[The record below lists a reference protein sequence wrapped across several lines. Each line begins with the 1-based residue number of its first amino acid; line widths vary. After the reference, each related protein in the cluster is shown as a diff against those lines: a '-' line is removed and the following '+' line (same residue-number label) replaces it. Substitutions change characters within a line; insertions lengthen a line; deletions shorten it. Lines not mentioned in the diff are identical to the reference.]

1 MRSISRTLT
10 RSLVATVSV
19 AMGAVLLSAPPASAT
34 TSAADEP
41 VVIVQSPVPV
51 ITADVGQ
58 ITVTLDGSNLVVN
71 NPGAATTLPEQCF
84 SVSDVTSAVLTLGD
98 TMCVGTSHNQT
109 VGGAP
114 TDEGKLV
121 LHDADTLSRLGAYD
135 WIVEEAIVAL
145 SSSHDVPDQSMIR
158 MYARPEIRAY
168 VHMRI
173 RDILDRVLYGVP
185 LTPRE
190 RGTYDAVIQALNTR
204 ETSHAK
210 QTLAEY
216 ERWEADPC
224 GYVPPAPPSSALK
237 PVPNPVRTLPRCQRG
252 SQLTTAFQIVNDVPP
267 VETFETW
274 ARYRNPT
281 PTMTVA
287 ADPSFKAMSV
297 GTSAAYATLAGVGIA
312 VAAGAL
318 AGVVTATVPGV
329 AASVIAVTGVAAHAA
344 AHATISTTAAT
355 AIGAGTAAGVVGIIL
370 VGAVMTG
377 VSIWMVVDEQNRVRR
392 IKRRAA
398 NAGSS
403 DDPLGIE
410 ALKPI
415 YADLDYET
423 RETPADGSTPL
434 HQSAEFS
441 STMQAMLA
449 DSMLFTAGGKVLVKD
464 PVDGYDAAS
473 TPADKKFRVGGALR
487 DSVALYSDETD
498 TEGRKLSGH
507 RVHFS
512 RGWLMDDLYVTG
524 SGYQGPTPKLSVRYL
539 DHAGK
544 HKQMSVVAH
553 ADDDGVLQRK
563 FLLTDGTRSEVSDT
577 WEYLSDG
584 RTPRTATLVSQTP
597 LLPELT
603 VLPSVVGDMLPG
615 RTLTFQANR
624 SRPSEVMSGR
634 YSWRIERF
642 DADGEVAQTW
652 TRTEAEN
659 LSGFQQRFDTVGSY
673 RATAS
678 FRGNDGTAYDVAGS
692 VDFTIVAPEPEIMT
706 ASLKD
711 DRTLDGKLL
720 LDLRLTQDVPNDTF
734 DVEVEWA
741 DDLSGKPLVKSY
753 TVVCR
758 RLNATACETDPLN
771 AGPPTAPT
779 NANWSESPSFRI
791 PDDYDFL
798 PHVTVR
804 ITNSHGREVTR
815 VFPIV
820 GDHRPRFV
828 DPAPYVQIPVGT
840 FTRTRVVEVTP
851 ATTYPDQRL
860 TIRPYV
866 EALTRQLPPGLQME
880 LVQDEGR
887 TYLEVF
893 GKPESAD
900 LGLYTLAVPVD
911 QEPEG
916 AGVRATPARVT
927 LDLRPNVEPGY
938 RAYLTNVAW
947 GVHAH
952 RTDWPSYLVDVTFQ
966 GEQWG
971 EQPPAT
977 ADLKVMCEL
986 RLHGSVVFSKE
997 CAAGKPFPW
1006 PKERRFGDY
1015 DAKVW
1020 AVGPR
1025 ATGAPYEAKVR
1036 ATFIQPE
1043 FTRVGPAKP
1052 TALTERLSLEL
1063 YDPKAASIGAWIET
1077 PYSAHGYKV
1086 TCRVDGAGAY
1096 RPCFDKGTFDVPHTP
1111 GDRKVEVRIADPD
1124 GAVLAD
1130 TFTWRVTPAAA
1141 KLSVA
1146 GLSGP
1151 RLAGRTVPVTAS
1163 GLLPA
1168 ESYQVRIGGVLA
1180 ATGKADARGRVA
1192 RSVVVPRSVAEGSR
1206 ALTVTGAHAR
1216 RTGSTSVTVVKAKKL
1231 RVTVGTKK
1239 VRRGAT
1245 QVVRIKGLVKGEKVV
1260 VRYRGKVVSRKSLR
1274 ADARGAVVVRFKVRA
1289 GKGREVVKVRG
1300 AFTVRKGS
1308 AGFTVR

>member
-10 RSLVATVSV
+10 RPLVAVVGV
-19 AMGAVLLSAPPASAT
+19 ALAAAVLVAPP
-34 TSAADEP
+34 SAAADDT
-41 VVIVQSPVPV
+41 VVLRSPESP
-51 ITADVGQ
+51 IEGVGQ
-58 ITVTLDGSNLVVN
+58 ITLTVSDSALVVN
-71 NPGAATTLPEQCF
+71 NPGTATTLPEQCL
-84 SVSDVTSAVLTLGD
+84 SVADVTSAALTLGG
-98 TMCVGTSHNQT
+98 TMCLGTSHNQV
-109 VGGAP
+109 VGGS
-114 TDEGKLV
+114 TSDDGKLV
-121 LHDADTLSRLGAYD
+121 LHDVDTLKRLGAYD
-135 WIVEEAIVAL
+135 WIVDEAVIAL
-145 SSSHDVPDQSMIR
+145 SSTHDVPDRAMIR
-158 MYARPEIRAY
+158 AYARPEIRAY
-168 VHMRI
+168 VHMRLL
-173 RDILDRVLYGVP
+173 DILDRALYGVP
-185 LTPRE
+185 LTPQEQR
-190 RGTYDAVIQALNTR
+190 TYDALMQALNTR
-204 ETSHAK
+204 ETSLAK

-216 ERWEADPC
+216 ELWEADPC
-224 GYVPPAPPSSALK
+224 RYIPPAPPSPALK
-237 PVPNPVRTLPRCQRG
+237 SVPNPVRTLPRCQQASR
-252 SQLTTAFQIVNDVPP
+252 LVTAFQILNDVPP
-267 VETFETW
+267 IETFEAW

-297 GTSAAYATLAGVGIA
+297 GTSSAYAMLAGVGIA
-312 VAAGAL
+312 VTAGL
-318 AGVVTATVPGV
+318 VTGVVATAIPGV
-329 AASVIAVTGVAAHAA
+329 AAATVAVTGVAAHAV

-355 AIGAGTAAGVVGIIL
+355 AIGASTAAGVVGIIL
-370 VGAVMTG
+370 VGALLTG
-377 VSIWMVVDEQNRVRR
+377 VSIWMVVDEQNRIRA

-403 DDPLGIE
+403 GDPLAIAAE
-410 ALKPI
+410 KPK
-415 YADLDYET
+415 YADLDYAT
-423 RETPADGSTPL
+423 RELPADGSTPM
-434 HQSAEFS
+434 HRSAEVS
-441 STMQAMLA
+441 SLLQTMLT
-449 DSMLFTAGGKVLVKD
+449 DSMLFTGGGKIFLKD
-464 PVDGYDAAS
+464 PVDGYEAAS
-473 TPADKKFRVGGALR
+473 TAADKKFRVGGALR
-487 DSVALYSDETD
+487 DSVALYSEETD
-498 TEGRKLSGH
+498 VAGRKLSGH

-512 RGWLMDDLYVTG
+512 RGWLMDDPYVTG
-524 SGYQGPTPKLSVRYL
+524 RGYEGPTPKLSVRYL

-544 HKQMSVVAH
+544 NKQMSVVAH
-553 ADDDGVLQRK
+553 TDDDGVLQRK

-577 WEYLSDG
+577 WEFLSDG
-584 RTPRTATLVSQTP
+584 RQPRTATLVSKTP

-603 VLPSVVGDMLPG
+603 VLPSVTGDMLPG

-624 SRPSEVMSGR
+624 SRPSEAMSGR
-634 YSWRIERF
+634 YSWRVERF
-642 DADGEVAQTW
+642 DAGGDVAQTW

-659 LSGFQQRFDTVGSY
+659 LSGFQQRFDEVGSY
-673 RATAS
+673 RATAA
-678 FRGNDGTAYDVAGS
+678 FRGNDVTGS
-692 VDFTIVAPEPEIMT
+692 VDFTIAAPEPQIMT
-706 ASLKD
+706 AALKD
-711 DRTLDGKLL
+711 DRTLDGRLL
-720 LDLRLTQDVPNDTF
+720 LDLRLTEDVPNDTF

-798 PHVTVR
+798 PQVTVK

-866 EALTRQLPPGLQME
+866 EALTEQLPPGLQME
-880 LVQDEGR
+880 LVTDSGR

-893 GKPESAD
+893 GQPESAD
-900 LGLYTLAVPVD
+900 LGLHTLAVPVE

-916 AGVRATPARVT
+916 RGVRATPARVT
-927 LDLRPNVEPGY
+927 LDLRTSVTPGY
-938 RAYLTNVAW
+938 RAYLTNVGW
-947 GVHAH
+947 GVHFH
-952 RTDWPSYLVDVTFQ
+952 RSTWPNHYVDVAFQ
-966 GEQWG
+966 GTEWG
-971 EQPPAT
+971 ERPPAA

-986 RLHGSVVFSKE
+986 RLNGSVLFSKE
-997 CAAGKPFPW
+997 CTAGKAFPW
-1006 PKERRFGDY
+1006 PKERKFGTY

-1043 FTRVGPAKP
+1043 LKRVGPASP
-1052 TALTERLSLEL
+1052 TALSERLTLSFF
-1063 YDPKAASIGAWIET
+1063 DPTAESIGAWIPT
-1077 PYSAHGYKV
+1077 PYSTHGYTV

-1111 GDRKVEVRIADPD
+1111 GARKVDVRIADPD

-1130 TFTWRVTPAAA
+1130 TFTWTVTAGAA
-1141 KLSVA
+1141 KLAVA
-1146 GLSGP
+1146 APSGP
-1151 RLAGRTVPVTAS
+1151 FLAGRTLPVTVS

-1168 ESYQVRIGGVLA
+1168 ETYQVRIGGVLA
-1180 ATGKADARGRVA
+1180 ATGKADPRGRVT
-1192 RSVVVPRSVAEGSR
+1192 RSVVVPRGVAEGSR

-1216 RTGSTSVTVVKAKKL
+1216 RAGADTVTVVKAKKL

-1245 QVVRIKGLVKGEKVV
+1245 QVVRVKGLVKGEKVT
-1260 VRYRGKVVSRKSLR
+1260 VRYRGKVVSPKSLR
-1274 ADARGAVVVRFKVRA
+1274 ANARGSVVVRFKVRA

-1300 AFTVRKGS
+1300 AFTLRKGS